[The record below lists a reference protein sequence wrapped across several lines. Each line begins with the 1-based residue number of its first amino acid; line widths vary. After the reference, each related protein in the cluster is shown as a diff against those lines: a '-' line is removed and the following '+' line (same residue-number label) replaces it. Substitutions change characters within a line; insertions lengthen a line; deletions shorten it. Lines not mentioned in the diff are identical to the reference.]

1 MKKILI
7 CTAILSCLL
16 CGCTKA
22 ESDVQKEEPS
32 VTTSVSEDKAA
43 DDKPAEATEEDMII
57 KMCDQFRN
65 EVREIQ
71 GKYYNSKNVIPE
83 SDHEKVKNEITDLIN
98 KYIDNGDF
106 KEYSDIGSS
115 ASITVKDD
123 SLMMCYYYVDENTVD

>member
-57 KMCDQFRN
+57 KMCDKFRN

>member
-32 VTTSVSEDKAA
+32 VTTSVREDKAA